1 MVSRSTI
8 AIIIGVVIAIS
19 VCAAVA
25 VVLLS
30 DSDNDKEKSFNLSYY
45 DNGKLIKEDSYPKG
59 SSVVLMEWS
68 SDDED
73 KRFVGWNTARDGKGS
88 SYQSGQKLTV
98 NGNISLHTTF
108 VSGGTYAII
117 LEYDENKCTLSA
129 DPELVQSGG
138 SSLVTY
144 KLLPGNIEKDF
155 IIAVNGSPMKLNS
168 MNRILIE
175 NVTEDKIVTV
185 SGVYD
190 VREHNITIP
199 SEQKGYVLTVSEERV
214 HHGESY
220 EISYK
225 LLPGYKET
233 ADFGIQIGDGKPMKP
248 VNGKI
253 TVNDVKGDHLITVLG
268 VEAIKYEIT
277 AGKNTVL
284 KVKGETATTAT
295 VEDLI
300 MVVPVDGYDL
310 PKTFNSNINGPIKS
324 DGDGYRVT
332 GNATFPSIVKVTI
345 GKNVTIN
352 GGSAT
357 VIVCTTD
364 KVTVSYSSGYGLPPD
379 FIDKIKAKEG
389 AKYSSGKFTFG
400 SDIVIPSIYKVTY
413 VVDQE
418 AHETFFVTEGSIIPP
433 STTLPIKDGYEHT
446 SWSVEGEIVSS
457 NLTIS
462 PIWEPMQFTLTFG
475 KNLKYS
481 INGRFYAESKSY
493 SVTIE
498 DEITIEAIQGYELPT
513 GYLPP
518 TIFLKNENYFNVR
531 SSYTLK
537 DIHYVQYNDS
547 VTKLSVKYYFAY
559 GTSHTVVNPQS
570 QPKPLFTFDL
580 TETGYIIDDFIG
592 WEIENEPPVGDVLVI
607 YKNYTLYSCWREFEH
622 S

>member
-30 DSDNDKEKSFNLSYY
+30 DSDNDNEKSFNLSYY

-233 ADFGIQIGDGKPMKP
+233 TDFGIQIGDGTPMRP

-253 TVNDVKGDHLITVLG
+253 VVNDVKGDHLITVLG
-268 VEAIKYEIT
+268 VEAIKYDIT

-300 MVVPVDGYDL
+300 RVVPNDGYDL

-332 GNATFPSIVKVTI
+332 GNATFPSVVKVTI

-352 GGSAT
+352 GGNAT

-364 KVTVSYSSGYGLPPD
+364 KVTISYSSGYGLPPD
-379 FIDKIKAKEG
+379 FIDTIKAKEG

-413 VVDQE
+413 NGDKGI
-418 AHETFFVTEGSIIPP
+418 HETFYVTGGSPLPTPGKDPTKVAYLFVGWKTDDVSNVNEN
-433 STTLPIKDGYEHT
+433 L
-446 SWSVEGEIVSS
+446 EIVALWSPLTHDVYFGPNLVITIKSETFSS
-457 NLTIS
+457 NEVPNITVTSDDKVKISTIFGNILPDDFS
-462 PIWEPMQFTLTFG
+462 PETGSAIYEDKYYQIISDCTFPGVTSIEYVDSELMQ
-475 KNLKYS
+475 NHIVIVS
-481 INGRFYAESKSY
+481 IGR
-493 SVTIE
+493 
-498 DEITIEAIQGYELPT
+498 GYELPE
-513 GYLPP
+513 LP
-518 TIFLKNENYFNVR
+518 IW
-531 SSYTLK
+531 S
-537 DIHYVQYNDS
+537 
-547 VTKLSVKYYFAY
+547 
-559 GTSHTVVNPQS
+559 
-570 QPKPLFTFDL
+570 KP
-580 TETGYIIDDFIG
+580 GYIFDG
-592 WEIENEPPVGDVLVI
+592 WNLEGTILLEPLIIKNKPYVI
-607 YKNYTLYSCWREFEH
+607 SSTWRKA
-622 S
+622 